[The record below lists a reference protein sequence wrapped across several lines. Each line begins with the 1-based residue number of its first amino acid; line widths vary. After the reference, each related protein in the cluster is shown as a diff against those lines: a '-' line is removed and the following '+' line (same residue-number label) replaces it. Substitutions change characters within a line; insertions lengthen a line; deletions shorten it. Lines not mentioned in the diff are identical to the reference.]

1 MSKLIIILLL
11 LFNLYFCEETIDG
24 VRVFESTNE
33 LSNKNEFSV
42 RLGEQFAI
50 KIKSN
55 PSTGFSWSLVNE
67 EEIKES
73 LVFIKS
79 EYIDP
84 SEDNDIDGKPGFQY
98 FFFKSLQSTE
108 DPVSLEFSYH
118 RGASTKNAVE
128 SRTVKINIK

>member
-1 MSKLIIILLL
+1 MSKVIICLLL
-11 LFNLYFCEETIDG
+11 LFNLYFCQEKIDG

-55 PSTGFSWSLVNE
+55 PSTGFSWSLLNE

-79 EYIDP
+79 EFIDP
-84 SEDNDIDGKPGFQY
+84 SEDHDIDGKPGFQY
-98 FFFKSLQSTE
+98 FFFKALQSNE
-108 DPVSLEFSYH
+108 EPVSLEFSYS
-118 RGASTKNAVE
+118 RGSNKKNAVE
-128 SRTVKINIK
+128 SRIVNIIIN